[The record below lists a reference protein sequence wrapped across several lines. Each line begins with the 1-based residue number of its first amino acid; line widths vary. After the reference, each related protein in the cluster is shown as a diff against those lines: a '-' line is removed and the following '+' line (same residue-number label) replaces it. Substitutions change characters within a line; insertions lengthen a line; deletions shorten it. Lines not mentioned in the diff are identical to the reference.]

1 MIPDQEVRFAGESG
15 WRRLADFSLP
25 SEPGNERRAM
35 ELVGRIV
42 QPLGLPPARMERLRT
57 AVAEAALNA
66 IEHGNG
72 YRRELLVRVGVWAS
86 DTALVVTV
94 ADAGASGDHPFAPE
108 PDLEAK
114 LRGNQS
120 PRGWGLFLIK
130 RMTDALIIHDDR
142 DRHTL
147 ELVFYLNDSVN
158 DRRDDNSR
166 GEGEADDS

>member
-1 MIPDQEVRFAGESG
+1 MTLMPVT
-15 WRRLADFSLP
+15 
-25 SEPGNERRAM
+25 
-35 ELVGRIV
+35 RIWLSV
-42 QPLGLPPARMERLRT
+42 D
-57 AVAEAALNA
+57 
-66 IEHGNG
+66 
-72 YRRELLVRVGVWAS
+72 WATNTS

-120 PRGWGLFLIK
+120 PRGWGLFLIR

-147 ELVFYLNDSVN
+147 ELVFYLNNSRN
-158 DRRDDNSR
+158 DNSR